1 MGSPHCGVSY
11 FLVKFDDLLV
21 VRVIFGR
28 CAAEPVDVRGAA
40 AALCR
45 CVKVYFA
52 AKHAAENFTFSKH
65 TAIYSTSWAGLYSA
79 KS

>member
-1 MGSPHCGVSY
+1 MARVIFWLKY
-11 FLVKFDDLLV
+11 DDLCV

-40 AALCR
+40 ATLCR

-52 AKHAAENFTFSKH
+52 AKHAAENFTFSTH
-65 TAIYSTSWAGLYSA
+65 TAIYSTSCACLYSA